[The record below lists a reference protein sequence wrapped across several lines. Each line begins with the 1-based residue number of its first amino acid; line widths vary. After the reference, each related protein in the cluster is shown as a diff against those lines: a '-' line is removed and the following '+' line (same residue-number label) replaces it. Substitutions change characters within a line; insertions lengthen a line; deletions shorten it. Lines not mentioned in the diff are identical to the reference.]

1 MKKITRI
8 TGLKGTLTVPGDKSI
23 SHRAIMFGS
32 LAEGTTII
40 HGFLKGADCLSTIDC
55 FRKMGISIEEK
66 EDTIYVH
73 GKGLHGLHKPEET
86 LDVGNSGTTTRLI
99 SGILAG
105 QNFDTV
111 LSGDASLNSRPM
123 GRIMKPLSMMGAD
136 ITSIHDTGCAPLSIK
151 GRSLNAIHYDSPVA
165 SAQVKSCVLLAGLY
179 ANGKTSVTEPALSR
193 DHTERMLRSF
203 GANIVSDKNT
213 CTITPP
219 ETLHGQHIEVPG
231 DISSAAF
238 FIVAAL
244 ITPNSEITIN
254 NVGINDT
261 RAGILKVCQD
271 MGADITLLNARE
283 EGGEPV
289 ADLLVK
295 TSSLRGTIVE
305 GDIIPALIDELP
317 VIALMACFAK
327 GQTIIKDAHELRV
340 KESDRIAI
348 MTENLGAMGA
358 DIIDTDDGF
367 IINSRSDNTIP
378 TLHGASINCSMDH
391 RIAMTFAIAGLN
403 ANGETIITDSD
414 CVDVSYP
421 GFFTQLEQLF
431 SQNQSQKDS
440 ENTL

>member
-32 LAEGTTII
+32 LAEGTTTI

-244 ITPNSEITIN
+244 ITPNSEIIIN

-289 ADLLVK
+289 ADLLIK

-391 RIAMTFAIAGLN
+391 RIAMTFAVAGLN
-403 ANGETIITDSD
+403 ADGETIITDSD

-421 GFFTQLEQLF
+421 GFFTQLEQHF

>member
-1 MKKITRI
+1 MASSSA
-8 TGLKGTLTVPGDKSI
+8 L
-23 SHRAIMFGS
+23 
-32 LAEGTTII
+32 
-40 HGFLKGADCLSTIDC
+40 CL
-55 FRKMGISIEEK
+55 
-66 EDTIYVH
+66 
-73 GKGLHGLHKPEET
+73 
-86 LDVGNSGTTTRLI
+86 
-99 SGILAG
+99 
-105 QNFDTV
+105 
-111 LSGDASLNSRPM
+111 
-123 GRIMKPLSMMGAD
+123 
-136 ITSIHDTGCAPLSIK
+136 
-151 GRSLNAIHYDSPVA
+151 
-165 SAQVKSCVLLAGLY
+165 
-179 ANGKTSVTEPALSR
+179 
-193 DHTERMLRSF
+193 LRSF

-244 ITPNSEITIN
+244 ITPNSEIIIN

-271 MGADITLLNARE
+271 MGANITLLNARE

-358 DIIDTDDGF
+358 DIIDTEDGF
-367 IINSRSDNTIP
+367 IINSRSNNTIP
-378 TLHGASINCSMDH
+378 TLYGTNINCSMDH
-391 RIAMTFAIAGLN
+391 RIAMTFAVAGLN
-403 ANGETIITDSD
+403 ADGETIITDSD

>member
-1 MKKITRI
+1 M
-8 TGLKGTLTVPGDKSI
+8 GLP
-23 SHRAIMFGS
+23 
-32 LAEGTTII
+32 
-40 HGFLKGADCLSTIDC
+40 
-55 FRKMGISIEEK
+55 IEEK
-66 EDTIYVH
+66 DETIYVH
-73 GKGLHGLHKPEET
+73 GKGLHGLSKPEET
-86 LDVGNSGTTTRLI
+86 LDVGDSGTTTRLI

-105 QNFDTV
+105 QDFDTV

-136 ITSIHDTGCAPLSIK
+136 VTSINNNGCAPLSIK
-151 GRSLNAIHYDSPVA
+151 GHTLNAIHYDSPVA

-179 ANGKTSVTEPALSR
+179 AEGKTSVTEPALSR

-203 GANIVSDKNT
+203 GADIVSDGNT

-238 FIVAAL
+238 FIVAGL
-244 ITPNSEITIN
+244 ITPDSEITIK

-271 MGADITLLNARE
+271 MGADITLLNTHE

-295 TSSLRGTIVE
+295 TSELHGTVV
-305 GDIIPALIDELP
+305 GGSIIPTLIDELP

-327 GQTIIKDAHELRV
+327 GKTIIKDAHELRV

-348 MTENLGAMGA
+348 MTENLTAMDA
-358 DIIDTDDGF
+358 DVIDTDDGF
-367 IINSRSDNTIP
+367 IINSRSEESIP
-378 TLHGASINCSMDH
+378 VLHGAEINCSMDH

-403 ANGETIITDSD
+403 ADGETIITDSD

-421 GFFTQLEQLF
+421 GFFAQLEAL
-431 SQNQSQKDS
+431 N
-440 ENTL
+440 N